1 MKFLKILG
9 FSVLSILVQSCLS
22 ADEDPVKL
30 APISG
35 KNLSPNIGGAAQPNQ
50 VWVHL
55 SSGEMTTNKRTD
67 WDLAFY
73 TGAQFRVLI
82 NSSIISAVGKIP
94 NATDIDKITTK
105 DVEALQNQIQIG
117 TFDPSNLQYVDNP
130 NGDFL
135 HQTSGIAEIKDTD
148 AENSIYLLNMGR
160 DIYGGT
166 ITTGSV
172 MTGGEHRGWMKI
184 QIFKTAT
191 AYKIKY
197 AKLEENSHQEY
208 IVGKDSDYNFKFLNL
223 NQKREVIIH
232 PKKKKWDLGFTVFT
246 NEVNTNE
253 GQTAGSY
260 VFADFVVS
268 NLVDGVGAYQVNV
281 ASGQTLD
288 AAYNAFKM
296 KDIDTSKFIFNDQ
309 RAVGDKW
316 RSTTGSNGAQVYS
329 NRFFIIKS
337 ADGFFFKLRFNRM
350 TNDKGE
356 RGHTTFE
363 YEPL

>member
-1 MKFLKILG
+1 M
-9 FSVLSILVQSCLS
+9 LSILAQSCLS
-22 ADEDPVKL
+22 ADENPVKL
-30 APISG
+30 SPISG

-160 DIYGGT
+160 DIYGET

-172 MTGGEHRGWMKI
+172 MTGGEHRGWMKV

-253 GQTAGSY
+253 GQAAGSY

-268 NLVDGVGAYQVNV
+268 NLIDGVGAYQVNV

-288 AAYNAFKM
+288 AAYNAFEL

-316 RSTTGSNGAQVYS
+316 RSTTGSNGAQVY
-329 NRFFIIKS
+329 
-337 ADGFFFKLRFNRM
+337 
-350 TNDKGE
+350 
-356 RGHTTFE
+356 
-363 YEPL
+363 